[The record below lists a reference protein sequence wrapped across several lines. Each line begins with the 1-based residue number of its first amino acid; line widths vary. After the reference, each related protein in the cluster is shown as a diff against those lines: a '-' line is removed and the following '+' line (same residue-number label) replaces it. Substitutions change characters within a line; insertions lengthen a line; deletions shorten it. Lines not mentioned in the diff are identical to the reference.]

1 MHSSSKVPWM
11 LGLMGGLAVACGSNA
26 GTAPTTDA
34 QVATGD
40 AAITPDSGT
49 TPDSGATPDAGPA
62 GLAVLGNGTHSADA
76 VSVRVIATVDDYLA
90 TPRDLAFNPEAP
102 RQLWVLNYGD
112 SSMTI
117 LRNAG
122 ASDQDADNRAGP
134 QHTHFM
140 SHPSSLAFGAPG
152 MLATAHDEDQPTQ
165 GPVERGGTPGNFMG
179 PTLWLSGYD
188 EFDGGHASHI
198 DMLHNSPNA
207 VGIAWEVDNAYW
219 VVDGAHRSLTRYDF
233 RTPHEPGGAD
243 HSGALVR
250 RHVEGEIGYVEGVA
264 AHAEFD
270 HERGLLYFTDPGNH
284 RVGSLDP
291 STGMQTTAISPNYD
305 SASSNSQRRMMG
317 TSTVTLFDGNSVGM
331 ATPSGLAL
339 HGGRLYITDNARS
352 RVYAISLQGEVIDW
366 LDLSGTVQAGGL
378 QGITLDEEGRIYLT
392 DSVEDRVIEVAPR

>member
-26 GTAPTTDA
+26 GTSPTPTMDA
-34 QVATGD
+34 AVATGD
-40 AAITPDSGT
+40 TAV
-49 TPDSGATPDAGPA
+49 TPDSGATPDTGPA

-76 VSVRVIATVDDYLA
+76 VSIRTIATGDDTLA
-90 TPRDLAFNPEAP
+90 TPRDVAFNPETP
-102 RQLWVLNYGD
+102 RELWVLNYAD

-117 LRNAG
+117 IRNAG
-122 ASDQDADNRAGP
+122 AADQNADNRAGP

-152 MLATAHDEDQPTQ
+152 MLATAHEEDQPTQ

-219 VVDGAHRSLTRYDF
+219 VVDGAHHSLTRYDF
-233 RTPHEPGGAD
+233 RMPHEPGGTD
-243 HSGALVR
+243 HSGAVVR
-250 RHVEGEIGYVEGVA
+250 RFVENEIGYVEGVS

-270 HERGLLYFTDPGNH
+270 HERGLLYFADPGNH

-291 STGMQTTAISPNYD
+291 SNGTMTTTITPNYD
-305 SASSNSQRRMMG
+305 GSSQRRMMEA
-317 TSTVTLFDGNSVGM
+317 STVTLFDGNTVGM

-339 HGGRLYITDNARS
+339 HGGRLYVTDNARS
-352 RVYAISLQGEVIDW
+352 RIYAITLQGQVVDW
-366 LDLSGTVQAGGL
+366 LDLSATVEAGGL
-378 QGITLDEEGRIYLT
+378 QGITLDEEGRIYVA
-392 DSVEDRVIEVAPR
+392 DSVGDRVIEVAPR